1 MGSPASGVTVR
12 PDVRLETAPMSPVS
26 CETCGAA
33 VEARKSS
40 WEQTSIQWH
49 AADTERCLERRAA
62 MPPRIE
68 GTLFTGCASLR
79 QALSRA
85 VDRGELPVLM
95 DDED

>member
-1 MGSPASGVTVR
+1 MGAPIAPVTVR

-26 CETCGAA
+26 CDTCGAA

-49 AADTERCLERRAA
+49 AADVERCLERRAA

-79 QALSRA
+79 KALGQA
-85 VDRGELPVLM
+85 VERGDLPVLT
-95 DDED
+95 DD